1 MLEKLSSSL
10 RGTLEKISKALFVD
24 KKLINELVKDIQ
36 KALIDA
42 DVNIQLVLHLSDKIR
57 ARMIDENVPSNV
69 SKKDFL
75 IKVVYEEL
83 IALMGGAE
91 KKLEIKKKP
100 TVIMLV
106 GLFGSGKTTTA
117 GKLAKY
123 YKKYGF
129 RVAVLQTDTYRPAA
143 FEQLEQLATRVGV
156 DFFGIKNEKNPQ
168 KIFKTF
174 LEKLSKY
181 DLVIVD
187 TAGRDALSKDLIEE
201 ISALAKL
208 IKPDER
214 LLVISGDIGQTAQ
227 HQADEFHK
235 SCNVSGVIATKMDG
249 TAKAGG
255 ALTACAATGTPIV
268 FIGVGEKI
276 ADIEPFR
283 PKNFVGRLLG
293 MGDIEAL
300 LEKTQEAISQDKA
313 EDLSKRVLKG
323 EFNLIDLYEQ
333 MSALKNMGPLTKVM
347 DMIPGMSKLKLPQEV
362 LESQEGQLEKWKHAM
377 DSMTQEELEDPVVI
391 TPARIDR
398 IAHGSGTPSADIRQ
412 LIKQYK
418 KSKKLI
424 KMLKGGGQGV
434 SEKNLQKMMKRFGV
448 NS

>member
-143 FEQLEQLATRVGV
+143 FEQLEQLAPRVGV

-300 LEKTQEAISQDKA
+300 LEKTQEAISQDMIRVGILLQHLFLQA
-313 EDLSKRVLKG
+313 EMVHLVL
-323 EFNLIDLYEQ
+323 I
-333 MSALKNMGPLTKVM
+333 
-347 DMIPGMSKLKLPQEV
+347 
-362 LESQEGQLEKWKHAM
+362 GQ
-377 DSMTQEELEDPVVI
+377 I
-391 TPARIDR
+391 
-398 IAHGSGTPSADIRQ
+398 
-412 LIKQYK
+412 
-418 KSKKLI
+418 
-424 KMLKGGGQGV
+424 
-434 SEKNLQKMMKRFGV
+434 
-448 NS
+448 